1 MKGEQLGW
9 TFKRTL
15 NRGMQLILAGDF
27 KTSSIVHSQKATL
40 PSLLTPVSPTAPCP
54 SSFSTASAFPERGKN
69 IPVRNSPIKITQA
82 WKNHNPY
89 GKLSTP
95 TSDGNTS
102 AGFGRILYTDDVA
115 DPENLLLTPAQSS
128 WALDLH
134 YYFFF
139 LANISKTAI
148 TCCFWTLLF

>member
-1 MKGEQLGW
+1 MENDL
-9 TFKRTL
+9 
-15 NRGMQLILAGDF
+15 
-27 KTSSIVHSQKATL
+27 L
-40 PSLLTPVSPTAPCP
+40 PQVMGTPLQV
-54 SSFSTASAFPERGKN
+54 
-69 IPVRNSPIKITQA
+69 
-82 WKNHNPY
+82 
-89 GKLSTP
+89 
-95 TSDGNTS
+95 
-102 AGFGRILYTDDVA
+102 FGRILYTDDVA